1 MTEPFSPAT
10 SSANSSTSLT
20 PLTLGFMPLT
30 DCAPLV
36 IAQKMGMFEKWGLN
50 VTLERQNS
58 WAALRDK
65 IHAGVLDAGQML
77 APMPLASTLG
87 LGGVQAHVMT
97 PLVLSRNGNAITFS
111 EPLWQEILAVH
122 QLPTLP
128 LPLSASYLKPIIE
141 QRKAEGKRLRFA
153 TVYPYSCHYY
163 QLLSWFAQGRIDV
176 NDVEIVIIPP
186 VKMVDALQHDIIDGF
201 CVGGPWN
208 AKAVRQEIG
217 LTGLTSSDIWPDF
230 PEKVL
235 GIRDNLYAQRPE
247 IFNKLVAAILES
259 CQWLESIP
267 NRLEAA
273 RMLCHSDYLDT
284 DLDVVAPSLLGSCL
298 THHSREPRHVPAY
311 NQFSSQDAPRDSGTG
326 NCPEPNLGD
335 WIANQ
340 MIGAGHIR
348 PEQLEGEVLKT
359 VYRADIYREV
369 VGKQV

>member
-1 MTEPFSPAT
+1 MTESFSSAT
-10 SSANSSTSLT
+10 SAPNTASSLT
-20 PLTLGFMPLT
+20 QLTLGFMPLT

-36 IAQKMGMFEKWGLN
+36 IAKELGMFEQAGLE
-50 VTLERQNS
+50 VSLARQNS

-65 IHAGVLDAGQML
+65 IHAGVIDAGQML

-87 LGGVQAHVMT
+87 VGGVRVHVMT

-111 EPLWQEILAVH
+111 EPLWQEVLEVH
-122 QLPTLP
+122 QLTKLP

-141 QRKAEGKRLRFA
+141 QRKAKGKRLRFA

-163 QLLSWFAQGRIDV
+163 QLLSWLAQGRIAMS
-176 NDVEIVIIPP
+176 DVEIVIIPP
-186 VKMVDALQHDIIDGF
+186 VKMVDALEQGIIDGF

-208 AKAVRQEIG
+208 AKAVRQKIG

-235 GIRDNLYAQRPE
+235 GIRETLYAQRSE
-247 IFNKLVAAILES
+247 VFQRLVAVILQS
-259 CQWLESIP
+259 CHWLESIP

-273 RMLCHSDYLDT
+273 RILCRKEYLDT

-298 THHSREPRHVPAY
+298 THHTRAPRHVPAY
-311 NQFSSQDAPRDSGTG
+311 NQFSSQDATGDSGTG

-340 MIGAGHIR
+340 MLAAKHIR
-348 PEQLEGEVLKT
+348 PEQLQDEVLKS
-359 VYRADIYREV
+359 VYRADIYRQI
-369 VGKQV
+369 VG

>member
-1 MTEPFSPAT
+1 MTHPNSPAAT
-10 SSANSSTSLT
+10 LPTSLT
-20 PLTLGFMPLT
+20 PLTSLTLGFMPLT

-36 IAQKMGMFEKWGLN
+36 MAKESGIFAKWGLN
-50 VTLERQNS
+50 VNLARQNS

-65 IHAGVLDAGQML
+65 LHAGVIDAGQML

-87 LGGVQAHVMT
+87 LGGLQAHVMT

-111 EPLWQEILAVH
+111 EPLWQEVLAVH
-122 QLPTLP
+122 ALPQLP

-163 QLLSWFAQGRIDV
+163 QLLSWFAQGRIAV

-186 VKMVDALQHDIIDGF
+186 VKMVDALQQGIIDGF

-208 AKAVRQEIG
+208 AKAVRQQIG

-235 GIRDNLYAQRPE
+235 GIRDSLYAERPE
-247 IFNKLVAAILES
+247 VFNKLVAAILES

-273 RMLCHSDYLDT
+273 RILCQPDYLAT

-298 THHSREPRHVPAY
+298 THHSRDPRHVPAY
-311 NQFSSQDAPRDSGTG
+311 NQFSLPGTG
-326 NCPEPNLGD
+326 NCPEPSLGD

-340 MIGAGHIR
+340 MINANHIR
-348 PEQLEGEVLKT
+348 PEQIEGDVLQR
-359 VYRADIYREV
+359 VYRGDIYREV
-369 VGKQV
+369 VGR